1 MDTTKNQA
9 NFISNDVR
17 IYNCDSYAREVEFW
31 LQAKRVVWI
40 LRRYTFTL
48 NSDWKLCL
56 LDSRKLWRIWPI
68 DGWEN
73 SQYSNRKWAGMAD
86 NGHRRP
92 TTTSRIG
99 LIEKTKKAR
108 FHLFFSNT
116 MRCVNSET
124 IIKVKKLVG
133 EIFPTTN
140 EVDVNEILM
149 NKLISIARKVWI
161 QFFIPC
167 YLMAHRL
174 CG

>member
-1 MDTTKNQA
+1 
-9 NFISNDVR
+9 
-17 IYNCDSYAREVEFW
+17 
-31 LQAKRVVWI
+31 
-40 LRRYTFTL
+40 
-48 NSDWKLCL
+48 
-56 LDSRKLWRIWPI
+56 
-68 DGWEN
+68 
-73 SQYSNRKWAGMAD
+73 MAD

-124 IIKVKKLVG
+124 IIKVKKLVS

-149 NKLISIARKVWI
+149 NKLISIARKV
-161 QFFIPC
+161 
-167 YLMAHRL
+167 
-174 CG
+174 

>member
-56 LDSRKLWRIWPI
+56 LESRKSWRIWPN
-68 DGWEN
+68 DGWTN
-73 SQYSNRKWAGMAD
+73 SKHSDRKWTGMAH

-99 LIEKTKKAR
+99 LIEKTKK
-108 FHLFFSNT
+108 S
-116 MRCVNSET
+116 S
-124 IIKVKKLVG
+124 
-133 EIFPTTN
+133 FPSLLKHYAMCKFWN
-140 EVDVNEILM
+140 HYQSS
-149 NKLISIARKVWI
+149 KISRWNL
-161 QFFIPC
+161 PNN
-167 YLMAHRL
+167 
-174 CG
+174 